1 MNATEVLKRIMTTLS
16 LSKEEV
22 LFTYAKLADGTILE
36 SSTFDVGESVDVV
49 TEDGKSPA
57 PAGEHEVIL
66 RDSEGN
72 DVRIKIIVD
81 SEGKITEREN
91 VELQSE
97 EEVAKE
103 EEIEEMVAGL
113 IDTLTPDEVSS
124 EVAEDI
130 AEKVLDALE
139 DKIEILKKRKA
150 TKMES
155 IAGGDMGDDEEVATE
170 ETAEPISE
178 DEDMK
183 SILTKLQYRIEELE
197 KKYKKMAE
205 VKEEEISEG
214 EDAEIVK
221 VEPLPGDVA
230 MKAAK
235 SKVKGELP
243 KLDGAPI
250 DENAPKQNG
259 VKFNKKG
266 NVANTQNSF
275 LSKLYK

>member
-36 SSTFDVGESVDVV
+36 SPTFDVGESVDVV

-72 DVRIKIIVD
+72 DVRIKIMVD
-81 SEGKITEREN
+81 AEGKITEREN
-91 VELQSE
+91 VELPE
-97 EEVAKE
+97 GDVE
-103 EEIEEMVAGL
+103 
-113 IDTLTPDEVSS
+113 
-124 EVAEDI
+124 
-130 AEKVLDALE
+130 
-139 DKIEILKKRKA
+139 
-150 TKMES
+150 MES

-178 DEDMK
+178 DMRKYGDMKKVMEDM
-183 SILTKLQYRIEELE
+183 SYRIEELE
-197 KKYKKMAE
+197 KKMQSMME
-205 VKEEEISEG
+205 VKEEEVSEG
-214 EDAEIVK
+214 EKAEKVK
-221 VEPLPGDVA
+221 AEPLPGDVA
-230 MKAAK
+230 MKA
-235 SKVKGELP
+235 VTDEDEEELP

-259 VKFNKKG
+259 VKLNKKG
-266 NVANTQNSF
+266 AMVNPQNSF

>member
-36 SSTFDVGESVDVV
+36 SPTFDVGESVDVV

-72 DVRIKIIVD
+72 DVRIKIMVD
-81 SEGKITEREN
+81 AEGKITEREN
-91 VELQSE
+91 VELAE
-97 EEVAKE
+97 GEVE
-103 EEIEEMVAGL
+103 
-113 IDTLTPDEVSS
+113 
-124 EVAEDI
+124 
-130 AEKVLDALE
+130 
-139 DKIEILKKRKA
+139 
-150 TKMES
+150 MES
-155 IAGGDMGDDEEVATE
+155 IAGGDMGDEEEVDTE

-183 SILTKLQYRIEELE
+183 AIVTKLQYRIEELE
-197 KKYKKMAE
+197 KKYKEMAE

-214 EDAEIVK
+214 KKAEEVK
-221 VEPLPGDVA
+221 AEPLPGD
-230 MKAAK
+230 KAEKMAA
-235 SKVKGELP
+235 VTDEDEEEELP

-250 DENAPKQNG
+250 DENAPKSNG
-259 VKFNKKG
+259 VKLNKKG

>member
-36 SSTFDVGESVDVV
+36 SPTFDVGESVDVV

-72 DVRIKIIVD
+72 DVRIKIMVD
-81 SEGKITEREN
+81 AEGKISEREN
-91 VELQSE
+91 VELPE
-97 EEVAKE
+97 GDVE
-103 EEIEEMVAGL
+103 
-113 IDTLTPDEVSS
+113 
-124 EVAEDI
+124 
-130 AEKVLDALE
+130 
-139 DKIEILKKRKA
+139 
-150 TKMES
+150 MES

-178 DEDMK
+178 DMRKYGDMKKVMEDM
-183 SILTKLQYRIEELE
+183 SYRIEELE
-197 KKYKKMAE
+197 KKMQSMME
-205 VKEEEISEG
+205 VKEEEVSEG
-214 EDAEIVK
+214 EKAEKVK
-221 VEPLPGDVA
+221 AEPLPGDVA
-230 MKAAK
+230 MKA
-235 SKVKGELP
+235 VTDEDEEELP

-259 VKFNKKG
+259 VKLNKK
-266 NVANTQNSF
+266 NAMVNPQNSF

>member
-36 SSTFDVGESVDVV
+36 SPTFDVGESVDVV

-57 PAGEHEVIL
+57 PEGEHEIIL
-66 RDSEGN
+66 RDTEGN

-81 SEGKITEREN
+81 AEGKITEREN
-91 VELQSE
+91 VELGE
-97 EEVAKE
+97 KE
-103 EEIEEMVAGL
+103 E
-113 IDTLTPDEVSS
+113 
-124 EVAEDI
+124 
-130 AEKVLDALE
+130 
-139 DKIEILKKRKA
+139 
-150 TKMES
+150 KMES
-155 IAGGDMGDDEEVATE
+155 IAGGDMGDDEEVDTE
-170 ETAEPISE
+170 ETANPIPE

-183 SILTKLQYRIEELE
+183 SIVTKLQYRIEELE
-197 KKYKKMAE
+197 KKYNEMVE

-214 EDAEIVK
+214 KKAEKVK
-221 VEPLPGDVA
+221 AEPLPGDVA
-230 MKAAK
+230 MKA
-235 SKVKGELP
+235 VTDEDEEELP

-266 NVANTQNSF
+266 NVPNTQNSF

>member
-36 SSTFDVGESVDVV
+36 SPTFDVGETVDVV

-66 RDSEGN
+66 RDTEGN
-72 DVRIKIIVD
+72 DVRIKIMVD
-81 SEGKITEREN
+81 AEGKITEREN
-91 VELQSE
+91 VELAE
-97 EEVAKE
+97 GEEVE
-103 EEIEEMVAGL
+103 
-113 IDTLTPDEVSS
+113 
-124 EVAEDI
+124 
-130 AEKVLDALE
+130 
-139 DKIEILKKRKA
+139 
-150 TKMES
+150 MES
-155 IAGGDMGDDEEVATE
+155 IAGGDMGDDEEVDTE

-183 SILTKLQYRIEELE
+183 SIVTKLQYRIEELE
-197 KKYKKMAE
+197 KKYKEMAE
-205 VKEEEISEG
+205 VKEEDISEG
-214 EDAEIVK
+214 KKAEKVK
-221 VEPLPGDVA
+221 AEPLPGDVA
-230 MKAAK
+230 MAA
-235 SKVKGELP
+235 VTDEDEEEELP

-259 VKFNKKG
+259 VKLNKKG
-266 NVANTQNSF
+266 AVVNTQNTF

>member
-36 SSTFDVGESVDVV
+36 SPTFDVGESVDVV

-81 SEGKITEREN
+81 AEGKITEREN
-91 VELQSE
+91 VELGE
-97 EEVAKE
+97 GEV
-103 EEIEEMVAGL
+103 
-113 IDTLTPDEVSS
+113 
-124 EVAEDI
+124 
-130 AEKVLDALE
+130 
-139 DKIEILKKRKA
+139 
-150 TKMES
+150 KMES

-183 SILTKLQYRIEELE
+183 AIVTKLQYRIEELE
-197 KKYKKMAE
+197 KKYKEMAE

-214 EDAEIVK
+214 GKAEKVK
-221 VEPLPGDVA
+221 AEPLPGD
-230 MKAAK
+230 KAEKMAA
-235 SKVKGELP
+235 VTDEDEEELP

-250 DENAPKQNG
+250 DENAPKQSG
-259 VKFNKKG
+259 VKFNKKHSLV
-266 NVANTQNSF
+266 NPQNSF

>member
-1 MNATEVLKRIMTTLS
+1 MTTLS

-36 SSTFDVGESVDVV
+36 SPTFDVGESVDVV

-57 PAGEHEVIL
+57 PEGEHEIIL
-66 RDSEGN
+66 RDTEGN
-72 DVRIKIIVD
+72 DVRIKIMVD
-81 SEGKITEREN
+81 AEGKITEREN
-91 VELQSE
+91 VELGE
-97 EEVAKE
+97 KE
-103 EEIEEMVAGL
+103 E
-113 IDTLTPDEVSS
+113 
-124 EVAEDI
+124 
-130 AEKVLDALE
+130 
-139 DKIEILKKRKA
+139 
-150 TKMES
+150 KMES
-155 IAGGDMGDDEEVATE
+155 IAGGDMGDDEEVDTE

-183 SILTKLQYRIEELE
+183 SIVTKLQYRIEELE
-197 KKYKKMAE
+197 KKYNEMVE

-214 EDAEIVK
+214 KKAEKVK
-221 VEPLPGDVA
+221 AEPLPGDVA
-230 MKAAK
+230 MAA
-235 SKVKGELP
+235 VEPDEEEELP

-266 NVANTQNSF
+266 SVPNTQNSF

>member
-36 SSTFDVGESVDVV
+36 SPTFDVGESVDVV

-57 PAGEHEVIL
+57 PVGEHEVIL

-81 SEGKITEREN
+81 AEGKITEREN
-91 VELQSE
+91 VELADG
-97 EEVAKE
+97 EEVE
-103 EEIEEMVAGL
+103 
-113 IDTLTPDEVSS
+113 
-124 EVAEDI
+124 
-130 AEKVLDALE
+130 
-139 DKIEILKKRKA
+139 
-150 TKMES
+150 MES
-155 IAGGDMGDDEEVATE
+155 IAGDDMGDDEEVDTE

-183 SILTKLQYRIEELE
+183 SVVTKLQYRIEELE
-197 KKYKKMAE
+197 KKYKEMAE

-214 EDAEIVK
+214 KKAEKVDAEPLAGDPGTGYVDPTVK
-221 VEPLPGDVA
+221 
-230 MKAAK
+230 MAATDP
-235 SKVKGELP
+235 SEEDEEELP

-250 DENAPKQNG
+250 DEQAQKTQNG
-259 VKFNKKG
+259 VKLGKNGKVV
-266 NVANTQNSF
+266 NSQQSF

>member
-36 SSTFDVGESVDVV
+36 SPTFDVGESVDVV

-72 DVRIKIIVD
+72 DVRIKIMVD
-81 SEGKITEREN
+81 AEGKISEREN
-91 VELQSE
+91 VELPE
-97 EEVAKE
+97 GDVE
-103 EEIEEMVAGL
+103 
-113 IDTLTPDEVSS
+113 
-124 EVAEDI
+124 
-130 AEKVLDALE
+130 
-139 DKIEILKKRKA
+139 
-150 TKMES
+150 MES

-178 DEDMK
+178 DMRKYGDMKKVMEDM
-183 SILTKLQYRIEELE
+183 SYRIEELE
-197 KKYKKMAE
+197 KKMQSMME
-205 VKEEEISEG
+205 VKEEEVSEG
-214 EDAEIVK
+214 EKAEKVK
-221 VEPLPGDVA
+221 AEPLPGDVA
-230 MKAAK
+230 MAA
-235 SKVKGELP
+235 VTDEDEEELP

-259 VKFNKKG
+259 VKLNKK
-266 NVANTQNSF
+266 NAMVNPQNSF